1 MKNGTLIFQIEY
13 HPSLLFLCP
22 LTHKE
27 GLHTIAKHKYSYNSS
42 ANCKLACIIIYT
54 RSTRTFRRNSSE
66 ERQSP
71 HTIYKQ
77 SSSIMAC
84 PTFFILQFLL
94 LYLVI
99 VTVAA
104 NNNNGI
110 VLDGSPTWNKAQW
123 YSQVDGVMGG
133 QSSGSLNFVEDDTIM
148 SFTGNINLDG
158 GGFSSVR
165 RRFNDISGGAIN
177 LMEYSGIV
185 VTLETTSSYND
196 ERNSN
201 SIAAAPLGLHLQFDD
216 SVSNFGYASAF
227 AIPKSQTDGEEV
239 SVYLPLSSF
248 DRGTRIGFQCTNNCA
263 MDWKY
268 VSGMDLYVLF
278 QEGEFDVR
286 VKSIEAVMDAQS
298 FASPGIS
305 IQSMDEIGKLIEAT
319 IKSGGKL
326 YDYDY
331 KELCIAIY
339 RSTLNTILEAT
350 VDDEDGDNEI
360 DFNANDDDAAQL
372 STIQGMICQGLQ
384 RADAQSSSKVNVA
397 WTLRYTFDAV
407 LEEMDMKEKVQG
419 SSSWRPDVQ
428 TAKLYTCNGVTSG
441 SGAYVV
447 GSLPPTQAP
456 SVTATEIVRTMKPTT
471 TSPLSTPMPS
481 SSLVTIPPSEKTTTL
496 NPPSSMPTKMIITMT
511 TNIPNPA
518 TAFTSSPSNSPI
530 MPMIDTTYI
539 GTGHRFTVHHF
550 VINKSAILRL
560 PDR

>member
-1 MKNGTLIFQIEY
+1 MTY
-13 HPSLLFLCP
+13 
-22 LTHKE
+22 
-27 GLHTIAKHKYSYNSS
+27 
-42 ANCKLACIIIYT
+42 
-54 RSTRTFRRNSSE
+54 
-66 ERQSP
+66 
-71 HTIYKQ
+71 
-77 SSSIMAC
+77 
-84 PTFFILQFLL
+84 PTFFILLQLLL

-104 NNNNGI
+104 NNNNDLI
-110 VLDGSPTWNKAQW
+110 LDGSPTWNKAQW
-123 YSQVDGVMGG
+123 YAQVDGVMGG
-133 QSSGSLNFVEDDTIM
+133 QSSGSLNFVQDDTIM

-165 RRFNDISGGAIN
+165 RRFNDISGGIID
-177 LMEYSGIV
+177 LEMYSGIV

-201 SIAAAPLGLHLQFDD
+201 SIAAPLGLHLQFDD
-216 SVSNFGYASAF
+216 SVSYFEYASAF
-227 AIPKSQTDGEEV
+227 AIPKSQTDGEEI

-331 KELCIAIY
+331 KELCVAIY

-350 VDDEDGDNEI
+350 IVDEDGDNEN
-360 DFNANDDDAAQL
+360 DVNANDDDAAQL
-372 STIQGMICQGLQ
+372 RTIQGMICQGLQ
-384 RADAQSSSKVNVA
+384 RADAQSSSKVNMA

-407 LEEMDMKEKVQG
+407 LEEIDMKEKVQG
-419 SSSWRPDVQ
+419 SSSWRPDVE

-456 SVTATEIVRTMKPTT
+456 SVTAIEIVRTMKPTT
-471 TSPLSTPMPS
+471 ISPLSTAIPS
-481 SSLVTIPPSEKTTTL
+481 LSLVTIPPSEKTTTL
-496 NPPSSMPTKMIITMT
+496 DPPSSMPTKMIITTT

-518 TAFTSSPSNSPI
+518 IAIASPSSPSNSPI
-530 MPMIDTTYI
+530 MPMIDTTPSPSASI
-539 GTGHRFTVHHF
+539 DDTKETPTGQTLILPASVDSDENSMND
-550 VINKSAILRL
+550 NKSMIDSSSSLVSLNVGIISVLVYVICASGR
-560 PDR
+560 